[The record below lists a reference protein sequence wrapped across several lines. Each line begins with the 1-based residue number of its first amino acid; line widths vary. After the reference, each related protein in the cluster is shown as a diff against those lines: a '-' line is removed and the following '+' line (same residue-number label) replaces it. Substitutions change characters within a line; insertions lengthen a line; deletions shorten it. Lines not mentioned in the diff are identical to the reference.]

1 MPANSQKNNKT
12 SRLGTKSKKDKV
24 EIIQALVAKLIDENG
39 DVGGAAG
46 LDENLF
52 AVLDEDEL
60 QILEELLDK
69 VEFYVEVGGPI
80 LIIII
85 PMFICWIR

>member
-1 MPANSQKNNKT
+1 M
-12 SRLGTKSKKDKV
+12 
-24 EIIQALVAKLIDENG
+24 IDENG
-39 DVGGAAG
+39 ELGGAAG
-46 LDENLF
+46 LDENLLPLY

>member
-1 MPANSQKNNKT
+1 MGAK
-12 SRLGTKSKKDKV
+12 SRRDKV

-39 DVGGAAG
+39 DVGGAV
-46 LDENLF
+46 DENLF

-80 LIIII
+80 LVIII